1 MRRTLRNMLGIAA
14 IFATGNLAALTTSN
28 FHLNGNIPTHTN
40 LNIQDLDGSDTKQ
53 LFASVTDTQFQAGE
67 IEITDAI
74 QFRNIVS
81 NDAVFLRIANK
92 GWSLPTGY
100 DTANGTKKT
109 DGSDAHFLIQVNS
122 GTLTASAGALTIEG
136 SFGAQYVAVSDTPQ
150 QFLKL
155 GEVTAGSKRRGM
167 ANGSADIDAKIVLDT
182 VYDVPGTYSVELEL
196 TVTAQP

>member
-1 MRRTLRNMLGIAA
+1 MRRTLSKVLGIAA
-14 IFATGNLAALTTSN
+14 LLTTGSLAALTTSN
-28 FHLNGNIPTHTN
+28 FHLNGSIPTHTN
-40 LNIQDLDGSDTKQ
+40 LAIQGLDGSDAKQ
-53 LFASVTDTQFQAGE
+53 LFASVTDAQFQAGE
-67 IEITDAI
+67 ILVSDAI

-81 NDAVFLRIANK
+81 NDAVFVRIANK
-92 GWSLPTGY
+92 GWTLPAEY
-100 DTANGTKKT
+100 DAANGTKKA
-109 DGSDAHFLIQVNS
+109 DGSDNHFLIQVNS
-122 GTLTASAGALTIEG
+122 GTLTASAGAIGIEG
-136 SFGAQYVAVSDTPQ
+136 SFGGQYVAVSNTPQ